1 MRPHHLPRGA
11 ALTAMTP
18 DPTQGVPTTR
28 VQPAGFVATGDDQA
42 LVTLL
47 GSCVAACLY
56 DNTAGVG
63 GMNHFLLPEGAAACD
78 GVPARYGIHA
88 MELLINALLK
98 LGARRNRLNAKVF
111 GGGNVLRG
119 FAIDPVGTRNARFV
133 LSYLDAERIPVIA
146 QDLGDVHPRKVVFFP
161 RTGRTL
167 VRRLP
172 PVQHDAIVR
181 AETAYRGRIAQAPV
195 SGGVE
200 LF

>member
-1 MRPHHLPRGA
+1 MRV
-11 ALTAMTP
+11 MTP
-18 DPTQGVPTTR
+18 DPTHGVPTTR
-28 VQPAGFVATGDDQA
+28 VQPAGFAACADDHA

-47 GSCVAACLY
+47 GSCVSACLF
-56 DNTAGVG
+56 DAAAGVG
-63 GMNHFLLPEGAAACD
+63 GMNHFLLPDGDATAD
-78 GVPARYGIHA
+78 GVPARYGTHA

-98 LGARRNRLNAKVF
+98 LGARRQRLAAKVF

-119 FAIDPVGTRNARFV
+119 FALDPVGTRNARFV
-133 LSYLDAERIPVIA
+133 LAYLAAESIPVVA

-172 PVQHDAIVR
+172 SMQGDAIVR
-181 AETAYRGRIAQAPV
+181 AETAYRGRVAHAPV